1 MTSPSAAQAASLYP
15 TQGASPLTI
24 LHTGGLPQEGLAAL
38 AAALTEGD
46 QVLAFSLAAAE
57 AALSGGHRLALLWT
71 PAETVLTGAFAQGLS
86 PGRALMNWAQEAG
99 ALLELFR
106 RNRRRIVM
114 VPGDLLAGAAGRAQL
129 AEWLDLPQV
138 PAQPEVPAAP
148 RLPGILAL
156 LAAPCYAEWRDVQEE
171 LRASSVGM
179 SEHALTGADLED
191 LAAELA
197 DWRAQST
204 RISLLQDRLAN
215 RQRLLDAALAEG
227 AALRGAVSELLAETH
242 ESTGHPATE
251 GVETALLRDQ
261 LALMQ
266 GVMEEMQAA
275 TAARATVEE
284 TAALQTALATA
295 EQNTARA
302 LAEARAAAEA
312 RLEVEGNLAEALAE
326 ARAAVEARLEV
337 EGNLAEARAE
347 IEGMRRELED
357 RRAHEAA
364 IYRSHSWRVTAP
376 LRRVSLFLGR
386 HRG

>member
-1 MTSPSAAQAASLYP
+1 MTSHSAVQASSLYP
-15 TQGASPLTI
+15 TPRASPLTI
-24 LHTGGLPQEGLAAL
+24 LHTSGLPQEVLAAL
-38 AAALTEGD
+38 EAALAEGD
-46 QVLAFSLAAAE
+46 QVLAFSSAEAE

-86 PGRALMNWAQEAG
+86 PGHALMTWAQEAG
-99 ALLELFR
+99 ALLDLFR

-114 VPGDLLAGAAGRAQL
+114 VPGDLLAEAAGRAQL
-129 AEWLDLPQV
+129 AERLGLPQV
-138 PAQPEVPAAP
+138 PAQPEVPTAP
-148 RLPGILAL
+148 RLPRVLAL
-156 LAAPCYAEWRDVQEE
+156 LAAPCYAEWCGVQEE

-179 SEHALTGADLED
+179 PEHALTDADLED

-204 RISLLQDRLAN
+204 KVSLLQDRLAN

-227 AALRGAVSELLAETH
+227 GALRRAISELLAELH
-242 ESTGHPATE
+242 ESTGHPATK
-251 GVETALLRDQ
+251 GGETALLRDQ

-266 GVMEEMQAA
+266 GVLEELQAA
-275 TAARATVEE
+275 TAGCATAEE

-312 RLEVEGNLAEALAE
+312 RLEVEADLAE
-326 ARAAVEARLEV
+326 ARAGLE
-337 EGNLAEARAE
+337 GSGAALAAAQAE
-347 IEGMRRELED
+347 IEGLRRELED
-357 RRAHEAA
+357 CRAHEAA